1 MKKILIVCVLLIAS
15 NQLLVAQAGA
25 LTTTAF
31 QQKMATPEIQLLD
44 VRTAGEYQSGHLK
57 NSLLADWN
65 NQAEFTRRVKYL
77 DKDKPV
83 LVYCASGV
91 RSAQAAN
98 WLAANGFHDVQNMQG
113 GLSAWKMEGKPVEA
127 PANAKQLAIQQYN
140 AGVKAESVVLVDVGA
155 EWCPP
160 CKKMEPVLAQLQK
173 ELSGSYSLV
182 KVDGGN
188 DIDVMKELKVT
199 DLPVFIIYKNGKETW
214 RQQGVVELSELKK
227 QLGK

>member
-1 MKKILIVCVLLIAS
+1 MKKIFAVSALLIVFSKSLL
-15 NQLLVAQAGA
+15 AQAGA
-25 LTTTAF
+25 LNTAGF
-31 QQKMATPEIQLLD
+31 QQQMTVPKTQLLD
-44 VRTAGEYQSGHLK
+44 VRTAGEFQSGHLK
-57 NSLLADWN
+57 NALQADWT
-65 NQAEFTRRVKYL
+65 NQAEFAKRVKYL

-83 LVYCASGV
+83 LVYCASGM

-98 WLAANGFHDVQNMQG
+98 WLAENGFRDVKNMQG
-113 GLSAWKMEGKPVEA
+113 GLNTWRMENRPIEA
-127 PANAKQLAIQQYN
+127 LVNTKQLTLQQYN
-140 AGVKAESVVLVDVGA
+140 ASVKAESVVLVDVGA

-173 ELSGSYSLV
+173 ELPGTYSLV

-188 DIDVMKELKVT
+188 DIDVMKALKVS